1 MSATHWFLV
10 LNGKS
15 AGDDALR
22 AAVATMRDRG
32 IRIDVRVT
40 WEDGDAAR
48 IVGEA
53 IAAGAHAV
61 IAAGGDG
68 TLSEVADEAEKLAAL
83 LAIVTKYAGD
93 ERYVAAGREQAI
105 NSLAK
110 TAVFKMT
117 VEHLSGKARR

>member
-48 IVGEA
+48 SVG
-53 IAAGAHAV
+53 
-61 IAAGGDG
+61 
-68 TLSEVADEAEKLAAL
+68 
-83 LAIVTKYAGD
+83 
-93 ERYVAAGREQAI
+93 
-105 NSLAK
+105 
-110 TAVFKMT
+110 
-117 VEHLSGKARR
+117 

>member
-32 IRIDVRVT
+32 LRIDVRVT

-48 IVGEA
+48 IVGS
-53 IAAGAHAV
+53 AV
-61 IAAGGDG
+61 VA
-68 TLSEVADEAEKLAAL
+68 TLHTNPAFQQQLQKAKDEF
-83 LAIVTKYAGD
+83 
-93 ERYVAAGREQAI
+93 
-105 NSLAK
+105 AK
-110 TAVFKMT
+110 QQK
-117 VEHLSGKARR
+117 